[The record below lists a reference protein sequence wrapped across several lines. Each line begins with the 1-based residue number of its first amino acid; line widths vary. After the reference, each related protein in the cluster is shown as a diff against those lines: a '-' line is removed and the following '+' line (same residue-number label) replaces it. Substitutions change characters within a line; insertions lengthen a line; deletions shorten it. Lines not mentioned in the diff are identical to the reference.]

1 MKNLISKFI
10 GVTIILILFI
20 IVGTYETH
28 YNRQGTITEKDNN
41 VITIE
46 DTTGNL
52 WEYETNS
59 SDFSIGKKVEL
70 KMYNNGTDTNIYDDK
85 IEKIKIKG
93 WQIVFTMI
101 YLYHKKGVD

>member
-10 GVTIILILFI
+10 GVIIILILFA

-28 YNRQGTITEKDNN
+28 YNRQGTITEKKNN
-41 VITIE
+41 IITIE
-46 DTTGNL
+46 DTAGNL
-52 WEYETNS
+52 WEYETNL

-93 WQIVFTMI
+93 
-101 YLYHKKGVD
+101 

>member
-10 GVTIILILFI
+10 GVTIILILFT

-28 YNRQGTITEKDNN
+28 YNRQGIITEKDNN

-46 DTTGNL
+46 DTIGNL

-59 SDFSIGKKVEL
+59 SEFSIGKKVEL

-93 WQIVFTMI
+93 
-101 YLYHKKGVD
+101 

>member
-10 GVTIILILFI
+10 GVIIILILFT
-20 IVGTYETH
+20 IVGKYETH
-28 YNRQGTITEKDNN
+28 YNRQGTITEKKNN
-41 VITIE
+41 IITIE
-46 DTTGNL
+46 DTAGNL

-70 KMYNNGTDTNIYDDK
+70 KMYNNGTDINIYDDK

-93 WQIVFTMI
+93 
-101 YLYHKKGVD
+101 